1 MIDDFTPSAAAHP
14 QWRIGLLLTA
24 VAFLAAAAAI
34 ANAPR
39 TGEVATTQVVRL
51 DK

>member
-24 VAFLAAAAAI
+24 VAAAAI